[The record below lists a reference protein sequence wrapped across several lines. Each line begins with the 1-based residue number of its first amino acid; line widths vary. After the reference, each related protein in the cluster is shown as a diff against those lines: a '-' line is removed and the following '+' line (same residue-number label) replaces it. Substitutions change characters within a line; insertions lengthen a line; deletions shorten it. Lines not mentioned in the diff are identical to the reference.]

1 MLKRIA
7 EFFRKLATPIA
18 DTRMQDYIAKNS
30 PSEPRAKN
38 LVSFK
43 YNGEYRIPTLT
54 VAFDVVRSVKSE
66 SNPKMQYDVNLSHL
80 TCTCK
85 SYEHLKGTYPDRHP
99 GNLCKHLI
107 NSLIENAKSIGLK
120 PCEVSCLQ
128 LTKDRK
134 GQERYLMLSDHT
146 GDFIAAFTK
155 GRSWVNICKDDYWG
169 YSPDENRW
177 AGDGKPKQ
185 AGYYQAVARYISTIN
200 AVPASF
206 SLEPEIEQASTQE
219 LVKIAEAKRPV
230 WIRTYEASNGNAKIH
245 FTIGESLTLSN
256 CPSTGISEMVE
267 QTRYTKDDSTIGLV
281 LSSFLFKYNV
291 RVKEIEDYYDRY
303 RLKYQER
310 LKEVKEPLEA
320 AKFLNIRPFRCCN
333 REIQILSGYDKQHLI
348 EVFTFHNIVR
358 VDKIKLVEL
367 FGGNEQF
374 KFNFS
379 FYMAR
384 GANTIHKST
393 GTDYYRA
400 RFETLV
406 RTGMAI
412 QGKAL
417 KIEDLLT
424 SLAMKDIRTILNGTG
439 LKCGKKEEGIA
450 HILSLSNYESLVAP
464 YLSDVGDYFKLL
476 PLPFVV
482 SENFRKEVEEELKYY
497 SSVASVV
504 VNLTSTAFIL

>member
-1 MLKRIA
+1 MFKKILN
-7 EFFRKLATPIA
+7 FFKSLNVASSN
-18 DTRMQDYIAKNS
+18 DRMQDYLKKNN
-30 PSEPRAKN
+30 PVGNHGKN
-38 LVSFK
+38 LLSFR
-43 YNGEYRIPTLT
+43 YNGEYRVPNLMTG
-54 VAFDVVRSVKSE
+54 FDVARSVKSE
-66 SNPKMQYDVNLSHL
+66 SNSKVHYEVNLSRL

-107 NSLIENAKSIGLK
+107 NSLIENAEPIGLK

-134 GQERYLMLSDHT
+134 GQEKYLMLSDHT
-146 GDFIAAFTK
+146 GDFIAAYTK
-155 GRSWVNICKDDYWG
+155 GRSWVNICKEDYWG
-169 YSPDENRW
+169 YSPDEKRW

-185 AGYYQAVARYISTIN
+185 AGCYQAVARYISNIS
-200 AVPASF
+200 VIPASF
-206 SLEPEIEQASTQE
+206 SLEPEIEQASTRE
-219 LVKIAEAKRPV
+219 LVKIAETKRLV

-256 CPSTGISEMVE
+256 CPSNGISEMVE
-267 QTRYTKDDSTIGLV
+267 QTRYTKDDSTISLV

-310 LKEVKEPLEA
+310 LKEVKEPMEA
-320 AKFLNIRPFRCCN
+320 AKFLNIRPLRCCN
-333 REIQILSGYDKQHLI
+333 REMQILSGYDKQHLI
-348 EVFTFHNIVR
+348 EVFTFHNIVS

-393 GTDYYRA
+393 ATDYYRA

-424 SLAMKDIRTILNGTG
+424 SLAMKDIRIILTGTG
-439 LKCGKKEEGIA
+439 LKCSKKEEGIA
-450 HILSLSNYESLVAP
+450 HILSLQNYESIVAP
-464 YLSDVGDYFKLL
+464 YLSEVGDYFKLL

-482 SENFRKEVEEELKYY
+482 NENFRKEVEEELKYY
-497 SSVASVV
+497 SSIASAV
-504 VNLTSTAFIL
+504 VNLTSTAFIM